1 MTDGPS
7 PPRVPGRRARSA
19 RRRRLSYPAFGAVAA
34 LALVV
39 GLGAAM
45 LRDRYPAAPDMPPR
59 PADAVPVE
67 IAASAPAVALS
78 SASGPV
84 PVLETAPVAPE
95 DAVDLD
101 APRARLALDPR
112 HVTRDDLMA
121 ADRRLRAAYA
131 RAARAGVPR
140 QVLVAYHDRWEDL
153 REDAGGRPDRVAAG
167 YGRMSAD
174 LERLARAQG
183 RRPASDP
190 LHAFLDLFS

>member
-59 PADAVPVE
+59 PAD
-67 IAASAPAVALS
+67 
-78 SASGPV
+78 ASGPV